1 MVKKICKTF
10 LKCKRH
16 AIIIAMN
23 TRQSVIA
30 VVRRLFKIGAKT
42 VERRLKTLRRLFHP
56 SPAEM
61 RSMLIY
67 DDAYFP
73 FLLFYMYFLSRAQRG
88 NFFGVDPVWTLKKW
102 PMLKNSATLIPFL
115 PRHRVADAYSR
126 RRQIL
131 SGE

>member
-1 MVKKICKTF
+1 M
-10 LKCKRH
+10 
-16 AIIIAMN
+16 
-23 TRQSVIA
+23 
-30 VVRRLFKIGAKT
+30 GAKT

-88 NFFGVDPVWTLKKW
+88 KFFGVDPVWTLKKW
-102 PMLKNSATLIPFL
+102 PMLKNSTTLIHFP
-115 PRHRVADAYSR
+115 PRQEAVDAYLR
-126 RRQIL
+126 RRQLPTDEYSNEIQKE
-131 SGE
+131 SNEIE